1 MKKTSFT
8 YGSDVFDK
16 SHFLIK
22 DDFDVLSGTHRHYSF
37 IGYLDGLKRA
47 GVGQWLAF
55 RISSLVFPC
64 LSSVCFEPT
73 RNRHDSHMLLYA
85 LKMAVA
91 RL

>member
-37 IGYLDGLKRA
+37 IGYLDGLKMA
-47 GVGQWLAF
+47 GVGNGWHL
-55 RISSLVFPC
+55 
-64 LSSVCFEPT
+64 E
-73 RNRHDSHMLLYA
+73 
-85 LKMAVA
+85 
-91 RL
+91 

>member
-37 IGYLDGLKRA
+37 IEYLDGLKRA
-47 GVGQWLAF
+47 GVGNGWHL
-55 RISSLVFPC
+55 
-64 LSSVCFEPT
+64 E
-73 RNRHDSHMLLYA
+73 
-85 LKMAVA
+85 
-91 RL
+91 